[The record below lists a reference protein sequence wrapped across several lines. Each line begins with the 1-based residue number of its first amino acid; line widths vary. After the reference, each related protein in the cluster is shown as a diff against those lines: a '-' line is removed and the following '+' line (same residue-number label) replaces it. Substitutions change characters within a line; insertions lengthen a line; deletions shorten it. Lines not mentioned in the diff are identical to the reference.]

1 MMHTCR
7 EVAELEYGRQLVES
21 LKDDPLIG
29 ETWSATSSSIL
40 SDHHAGRLPPYG
52 AGDG

>member
-7 EVAELEYGRQLVES
+7 EVGELEYGRQLVES

-29 ETWSATSSSIL
+29 EMVAGKLQYL
-40 SDHHAGRLPPYG
+40 SLIHI
-52 AGDG
+52 